1 MKKNILLFASLLL
14 IFQGCK
20 KSDPAPEHYYIKFNI
35 GTTSYLI
42 TDTLNVLYAQNLGSY
57 SSRPTLGG
65 DAKLMF
71 AISAAIGTNSSKD
84 SADNGYY
91 TLVTTDCLVGFN
103 LTKDST
109 VLGTYAH
116 DSSSSVKKRSGTPG
130 YLNIYSKTDL
140 HKGHWQTTE
149 NLPFSITVTENSRK
163 YIAGNFSGSL
173 LRNSITQ
180 VSDSVITITNG
191 TFKVAYQ

>member
-1 MKKNILLFASLLL
+1 
-14 IFQGCK
+14 
-20 KSDPAPEHYYIKFNI
+20 
-35 GTTSYLI
+35 
-42 TDTLNVLYAQNLGSY
+42 
-57 SSRPTLGG
+57 
-65 DAKLMF
+65 MF
-71 AISAAIGTNSSKD
+71 AISALVGTNSTKD

-91 TLVTTDCLVGFN
+91 TLVTTDCLSGFN

-116 DSSSSVKKRSGTPG
+116 DSSSSAKKRSGIPG
-130 YLNIYSKTDL
+130 YLNIYSKTDIN
-140 HKGHWQTTE
+140 KGHWQTTA
-149 NLPFSITVTENSRK
+149 NLPFTITITENSDK

-173 LRNSITQ
+173 LRNSVTQ